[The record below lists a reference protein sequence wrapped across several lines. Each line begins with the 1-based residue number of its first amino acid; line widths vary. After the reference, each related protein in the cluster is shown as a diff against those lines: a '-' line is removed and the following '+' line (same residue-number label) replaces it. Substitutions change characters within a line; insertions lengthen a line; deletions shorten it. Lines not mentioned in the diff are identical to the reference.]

1 MLTIEQFD
9 SCVLKSDFSVVHY
22 VLSIT
27 CLLYMWSRVIY
38 AAETASNALLLG
50 RDFFADLN
58 LVPLSISLK
67 CW

>member
-27 CLLYMWSRVIY
+27 CLYVVS
-38 AAETASNALLLG
+38 
-50 RDFFADLN
+50 
-58 LVPLSISLK
+58 
-67 CW
+67 